1 MDGAQELPFSDG
13 YRLLLVEDREVV
25 AEGLSSAFQK
35 AEDIMGRCQVVCAR
49 SLAKA
54 SDVLDDTFRLVLLD
68 HKLSEA
74 GGDRQ
79 FGLRQ
84 LHAQVPDVP
93 IAIFSAQESPDVIRD
108 MLQAGASGFI
118 PERTRATHLA
128 AILEFL
134 LNGGIYVPPE
144 VLIGHQ
150 SQDAASVDTE
160 IVRAFGLTARQQA
173 VLDLLLHGRS
183 NKEIARELD
192 LTVGTVKNYVS
203 GLLRT
208 VQARTR
214 CEILA
219 SMHSPRPA
227 RKVSGVKS
235 MAEQLEL
242 VARR

>member
-1 MDGAQELPFSDG
+1 MDGAQELPYSDG

-35 AEDIMGRCQVVCAR
+35 AEDIMGRCQVVCTR

-54 SDVLDDTFRLVLLD
+54 ADMLDETFRLVLLD
-68 HKLSEA
+68 LQLSEV
-74 GGDRQ
+74 GGDRR

-84 LHAQVPDVP
+84 LREQAPDVP
-93 IAIFSAQESPDVIRD
+93 IAIFSAQNSPDVIRE

-118 PERTRATHLA
+118 PERTGATYLA

-144 VLIGHQ
+144 VFTGAPFEA
-150 SQDAASVDTE
+150 SAGVDADT
-160 IVRAFGLTARQQA
+160 VRSFGLTARQQA
-173 VLDLLLHGRS
+173 VLDLLLRGHS

-203 GLLRT
+203 GLLRS

-214 CEILA
+214 CEIMA
-219 SMHSPRPA
+219 SVHSPKPVRETSNV
-227 RKVSGVKS
+227 RKSP
-235 MAEQLEL
+235 EQLEL

>member
-49 SLAKA
+49 SLVNA
-54 SDVLDDTFRLVLLD
+54 SDMLDETFRLVLLD
-68 HKLSEA
+68 QKLSEA

-84 LHAQVPDVP
+84 LHAQVPEVP

-108 MLQAGASGFI
+108 LLQAGASGFI
-118 PERTRATHLA
+118 PEHTSATHLA

-150 SQDAASVDTE
+150 SRDVVNVDAEV
-160 IVRAFGLTARQQA
+160 VRAFGLTVRQQA
-173 VLDLLLHGRS
+173 VFELLLRGRS

-219 SMHSPRPA
+219 SIHSPKPV
-227 RKVSGVKS
+227 RKVSGIRPMS
-235 MAEQLEL
+235 EQLEL